1 MSNYEIDFWWWIH
14 ILHFLL
20 LAWFFFFHI
29 EFWTI
34 CPSNGTSLL
43 SWYPCVQWSTSHG
56 SLLTRLIVTYFYTEY
71 TPHFYWH
78 NQTPWDICLFERLVS
93 SGVTRPTSDFSCI
106 KIRLKMPLLST
117 KFPNKSLNLFHGVAW
132 YSLSWK
138 I

>member
-1 MSNYEIDFWWWIH
+1 MKL
-14 ILHFLL
+14 ILVMNSYPTLLVAGLVFLL
-20 LAWFFFFHI
+20 SYRVLDNN
-29 EFWTI
+29 T
-34 CPSNGTSLL
+34 GTSLL
-43 SWYPCVQWSTSHG
+43 SWYPWVQWSTSHG